1 MYLLPAAAGAWSES
15 AVSSLVADKANQQTG
30 AIANPRPLSA
40 ATTLARR
47 ELVRF
52 FRQPQRVF
60 GAVAQPVIFWLVF
73 GAGLSAS
80 FRWPGA
86 AEGGPGFR
94 DYFFPG
100 TLVLIVLF
108 TAIFTTIS
116 IIEDRR
122 EGFLQSVLVAPI
134 PRWSMVLGK
143 VLGGSAIALVE
154 AMLFLAV
161 GWLFGIA
168 AGPLALVAIVAWL
181 ALIAL
186 ALTSVGF
193 VFAWRLDSTQGFH
206 AVMSVLLF
214 PMWLLSGA
222 FFPAPAC
229 DVDSTWIDCAVSWL
243 IRVNPLT
250 YGVAGVRRALLA
262 DSPHASLAAE
272 LPSTAL
278 CLTIT
283 IGFAVLAFVAAC
295 LVAARPAKGD
305 LL

>member
-1 MYLLPAAAGAWSES
+1 M
-15 AVSSLVADKANQQTG
+15 SSL
-30 AIANPRPLSA
+30 IAPRTEVRSQPVQPRPLAAA
-40 ATTLARR
+40 ATLCRR

-52 FRQPQRVF
+52 YRQPQRVF

-73 GAGLSAS
+73 GAGLSSS

-86 AEGGPGFR
+86 AADGPGFR

-143 VLGGSAIALVE
+143 VLGGSAIALVQ

-161 GWLFGIA
+161 GWLFGVSV
-168 AGPLALVAIVAWL
+168 GPLALIQLLAWL
-181 ALIAL
+181 ALVAV

-222 FFPAPAC
+222 FFPPPAC
-229 DVDSTWIDCAVSWL
+229 GPDSSWIDCGVAWL
-243 IRVNPLT
+243 IQVNPLT
-250 YGVAGVRRALLA
+250 YGVAGVRRLFLVET
-262 DSPHASLAAE
+262 PHAALAAD
-272 LPSTAL
+272 LPPAHV
-278 CLTIT
+278 CLTVT
-283 IGFAVLAFVAAC
+283 AGFAMLAFLAAWRVAS
-295 LVAARPAKGD
+295 RPAKGD

>member
-1 MYLLPAAAGAWSES
+1 
-15 AVSSLVADKANQQTG
+15 
-30 AIANPRPLSA
+30 
-40 ATTLARR
+40 
-47 ELVRF
+47 
-52 FRQPQRVF
+52 VF
-60 GAVAQPVIFWLVF
+60 GAVAQPVVFWIVF
-73 GAGLSAS
+73 GAGLGSS

-86 AEGGPGFR
+86 AEGGPDFR

-154 AMLFLAV
+154 AMLFLAI
-161 GWLFGIA
+161 GWLLGIS
-168 AGPLALVAIVAWL
+168 AGALSLVEIVAWL
-181 ALIAL
+181 AVIAVG
-186 ALTSVGF
+186 LTSLGF

-229 DVDSTWIDCAVSWL
+229 DASSTWIDCGVAWL

-250 YGVAGVRRALLA
+250 YGVAGVRRAMLA
-262 DSPHASLAAE
+262 GSPHASLAAD
-272 LPSTAL
+272 LPPTAL
-278 CLTIT
+278 CLGVTM
-283 IGFAVLAFVAAC
+283 GFTLLAFGAAC
-295 LVAARPAKGD
+295 LVAMRPAKGD